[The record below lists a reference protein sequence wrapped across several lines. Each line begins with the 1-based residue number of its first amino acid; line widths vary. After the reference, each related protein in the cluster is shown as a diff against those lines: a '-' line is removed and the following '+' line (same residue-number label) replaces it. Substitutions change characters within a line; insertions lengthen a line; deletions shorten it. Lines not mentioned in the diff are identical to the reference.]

1 MEIQQPIGI
10 FDSGLGGI
18 SVFRSVA
25 ALLPQEDYIYYG
37 DSGNAPYGVR
47 PAEEIRALTVRALE
61 SLIQRGVKAIV
72 IACNTASSAAGS
84 AIRQAYPQLPIIAI
98 EPALKPAVL
107 SCPKGNV
114 LVMATT
120 ATLQEA
126 KFQRLMESYR
136 DQANI
141 LKCPCPGLMEFVE
154 RGELDSPA
162 LEHFLRE
169 RFREFEGRK
178 MDAIVLGCTHYPFLQ
193 PMIQKV
199 AGPQVKVFDGAPGTA
214 RQLRRRLKAAS
225 LLKPAGP
232 RGHITWL
239 NSSPDARLL
248 ELSRQ
253 LFEVR

>member
-1 MEIQQPIGI
+1 
-10 FDSGLGGI
+10 
-18 SVFRSVA
+18 
-25 ALLPQEDYIYYG
+25 
-37 DSGNAPYGVR
+37 
-47 PAEEIRALTVRALE
+47 
-61 SLIQRGVKAIV
+61 
-72 IACNTASSAAGS
+72 
-84 AIRQAYPQLPIIAI
+84 
-98 EPALKPAVL
+98 
-107 SCPKGNV
+107 
-114 LVMATT
+114 
-120 ATLQEA
+120 
-126 KFQRLMESYR
+126 
-136 DQANI
+136 
-141 LKCPCPGLMEFVE
+141 
-154 RGELDSPA
+154 
-162 LEHFLRE
+162 
-169 RFREFEGRK
+169 